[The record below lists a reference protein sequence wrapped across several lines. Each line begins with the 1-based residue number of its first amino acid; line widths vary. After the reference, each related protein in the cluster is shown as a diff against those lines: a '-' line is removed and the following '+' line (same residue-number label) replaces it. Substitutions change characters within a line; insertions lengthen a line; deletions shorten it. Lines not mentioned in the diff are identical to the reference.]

1 MKEWRV
7 SAPNLEILL
16 LAFFEDDMLTR
27 LRIVLLEFDLAGDKL
42 LVLAS
47 PIHLSGAF
55 VLELYEEIL

>member
-1 MKEWRV
+1 MVFSLKQLFFRL
-7 SAPNLEILL
+7 LENNV
-16 LAFFEDDMLTR
+16 FSGFW
-27 LRIVLLEFDLAGDKL
+27 IVLLEFDLAGHKF